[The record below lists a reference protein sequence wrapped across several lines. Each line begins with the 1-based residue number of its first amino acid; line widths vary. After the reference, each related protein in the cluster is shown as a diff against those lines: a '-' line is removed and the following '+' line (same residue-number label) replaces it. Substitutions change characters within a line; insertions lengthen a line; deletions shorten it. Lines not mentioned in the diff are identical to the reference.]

1 MPGIPGVRGVSE
13 EAYKR
18 KYTFGEDYGTSFYKF
33 GPITCGEVPEVI
45 ENRGYFP
52 DESMIM
58 FQIAGRPKEVVVGE
72 EIAQFLGAKEELVE
86 RLVYP
91 MRNGVIERG
100 DERAWRVVEEI
111 TRYGLERFR
120 PKADPAFDGFYVCA
134 SLSAV
139 APRYMYERLFDIH
152 KRIDEETGLVR
163 AVTIIPQPLA
173 VAIAHKEV
181 TCVVIESG
189 HGNTQVCPVS
199 RYPIR
204 RAVVALN
211 RGGGDA
217 NAITS
222 QILYDAGYSDL
233 AREETIVRMVKEA
246 VGLVPRDLDQAMR
259 VAKAEPERFRAVVK
273 IPGTRI
279 TIDLGDESW
288 ARFLIGEYVFDP
300 GHEIFQSY
308 FARGMPRPSDV
319 KIGDVLFRGMLD
331 FGEAIVEAVERCPV
345 ELQPHLYRKV
355 LLSGGN
361 FQWKV
366 PPELSDVAVDSATKI
381 SLLLREKGV
390 EDVSVKMAK
399 EPKYSVWRGCIIYG
413 YVVSERFEWSWD
425 RMEGWMR
432 FRP

>member
-1 MPGIPGVRGVSE
+1 MSE

-58 FQIAGRPKEVVVGE
+58 FQLMGKPKEVVIGD
-72 EIAQFLGAKEELVE
+72 EIAQFLGAKEELAE

-91 MRNGVIERG
+91 MKNGVIERD

-111 TRYGLERFR
+111 TRYGLEKFR
-120 PKADPAFDGFYVCA
+120 PRADPSFNGFFVCA

-139 APRYMYERLFDIH
+139 APRYMYERLFEIH
-152 KRIDEETGLVR
+152 RKIDEETGLVR

-173 VAIAHKEV
+173 VAIAHKEP

-189 HGNTQVCPVS
+189 HGNTQICPIS

-204 RAVVALN
+204 RAIVALN

-222 QILYDAGYSDL
+222 QILYDAGYGDL
-233 AREETIVRMVKEA
+233 AKEETIVRMVKEA
-246 VGLVPRDLDQAMR
+246 VGLVPRDLNEAIR
-259 VAKAEPERFRAVVK
+259 VAKSEPERFRAVVK

-288 ARFLIGEYVFDP
+288 ARFLIGEYVFNP
-300 GHEIFQSY
+300 KHEIFQSY

-331 FGEAIVEAVERCPV
+331 FGEAIIEAVEKCPV

-361 FQWKV
+361 FQWKA

-381 SLLLREKGV
+381 KLLLRAQGV
-390 EDVSVKMAK
+390 EEVEVRMAR

-413 YVVSERFEWSWD
+413 YAVPERFEWSWD

>member
-1 MPGIPGVRGVSE
+1 VPGMSGVRGVSE

-58 FQIAGRPKEVVVGE
+58 FQIAGKPKEVVVGD

-199 RYPIR
+199 RYPVR

-233 AREETIVRMVKEA
+233 AKEETIVRMVKEA

-279 TIDLGDESW
+279 TIDLGEESW

-366 PPELSDVAVDSATKI
+366 PPELSDVAVDSVTKI

-390 EDVSVKMAK
+390 EDVSVKMAR

>member
-1 MPGIPGVRGVSE
+1 MSE
-13 EAYKR
+13 AEYKR

-33 GPITCGEVPEVI
+33 GPITCGERPEVI

-58 FQIAGRPKEVVVGE
+58 FQLMGKPREVVIGD
-72 EIAQFLGAKEELVE
+72 EIAQFLGAREELAE

-120 PKADPAFDGFYVCA
+120 PKADPTFDGFFVCA

-152 KRIDEETGLVR
+152 KRIDEGTGLVK

-173 VAIAHKEV
+173 VAIAHKTP
-181 TCVVIESG
+181 TCVVVESG

-204 RAVVALN
+204 RAIVALN

-233 AREETIVRMVKEA
+233 AKEETIVRMVKEA
-246 VGLVPRDLDQAMR
+246 IGLVPRDLDEAIR
-259 VAKAEPERFRAVVK
+259 AAKAEPERFRAAVK

-288 ARFLIGEYVFDP
+288 ARFLIGEYVFNP

-308 FARGMPRPSDV
+308 FARGMPRPRDV

-331 FGEAIVEAVERCPV
+331 FGEAIIEAVEMCPV
-345 ELQPHLYRKV
+345 ELQPYLYRKV

-361 FQWKV
+361 FQWSV
-366 PPELSDVAVDSATKI
+366 PPELEGIAVDSATKI
-381 SLLLREKGV
+381 KLLLREKGV
-390 EDVSVKMAK
+390 EDVSVEMAR
-399 EPKYSVWRGCIIYG
+399 EPKFSVWRGCIIYG
-413 YVVSERFEWSWD
+413 YAVSASFKWSWD
-425 RMEGWMR
+425 RMEGWVR

>member
-1 MPGIPGVRGVSE
+1 MPGMSGVRGVSE

-58 FQIAGRPKEVVVGE
+58 FQIAGKPKEVVVGD

-199 RYPIR
+199 RYPVR

-233 AREETIVRMVKEA
+233 AKEETIVRMVKEA

-279 TIDLGDESW
+279 TIDLGEESW

-366 PPELSDVAVDSATKI
+366 PPELSDVAVDSVTKI

-390 EDVSVKMAK
+390 EDVSVKMAR

>member
-1 MPGIPGVRGVSE
+1 MSE
-13 EAYKR
+13 AEYKH
-18 KYTFGEDYGTSFYKF
+18 KFTFGEDYGTSYYKY
-33 GPITCGEVPEVI
+33 GPITCGERPEVV

-58 FQIAGRPKEVVVGE
+58 FQLMGKPRDVVIGD
-72 EIAQFLGAKEELVE
+72 EIAQFLGAREELAE

-100 DERAWRVVEEI
+100 DERAWRVIEEL
-111 TRYGLERFR
+111 TRFGLERFR
-120 PKADPAFDGFYVCA
+120 PKADPDFNGFYVCA

-139 APRYMYERLFDIH
+139 APRYMYERLFEIH
-152 KRIDEETGLVR
+152 ERIDAETGLVR
-163 AVTIIPQPLA
+163 AATIIPQPLA
-173 VAIAHKEV
+173 VAIAHKTP
-181 TCVVIESG
+181 TCVVVESG
-189 HGNTQVCPVS
+189 HGNTQLCPIS

-204 RAVVALN
+204 RAIVALN

-217 NAITS
+217 DALTA
-222 QILYDAGYSDL
+222 QILYDAGYGDL
-233 AREETIVRMVKEA
+233 AKEEAIVRQVKEA
-246 VGLVPRDLDQAMR
+246 LGLVPRDLDEAIR
-259 VAKAEPERFRAVVK
+259 KARAEPERFRAVYRV
-273 IPGTRI
+273 PGTRI

-300 GHEIFQSY
+300 NHELFQSY
-308 FARGMPRPSDV
+308 FSRGMPRPRDV

-345 ELQPHLYRKV
+345 ELQPYLYRKV

-361 FQWKV
+361 FQWGV
-366 PPELSDVAVDSATKI
+366 PRGLEDVAVDAVTKMR
-381 SLLLREKGV
+381 LLLREKGL
-390 EDVSVKMAK
+390 EDVSVEMAN
-399 EPKYSVWRGCIIYG
+399 EPKFSVWRGCIIYG
-413 YVVSERFEWSWD
+413 YAVPERFEWSWD